1 MYSQNNEEQVILDY
15 FKELKGNLLS
25 IGEND
30 GKTLSNALALI
41 ELGWKAV
48 LVEPSPTAFKK
59 LSDLHKANPD
69 VTLCNVAIGKAD
81 GKAILSESKHHFP
94 DKSDVAL
101 LSTLIP
107 AEKERWFKVDFTDVE
122 VDVVTYPT
130 FISTLEDKDFD
141 FISIDAEGMDY
152 DILTQIDLTYTKCLC
167 IEHNSNMFYK
177 ELMRRYCAK
186 FGLDKLIYQSGEN
199 IILVR

>member
-15 FKELKGNLLS
+15 FKEFKGNLLS
-25 IGEND
+25 VGEND

-48 LVEPSPTAFKK
+48 LVEPSPVAFKK
-59 LSDLHKANPD
+59 LKELHNGNPD
-69 VTLCNVAIGKAD
+69 ITLCNVAIGQYD
-81 GKAILSESKHHFP
+81 GKATLNESGYHFP
-94 DKSDVAL
+94 DKSDVGL
-101 LSTLIP
+101 LSTLVP
-107 AEKERWFKVDFTDVE
+107 SEMTRWRNVQFEEVD
-122 VDVVTYPT
+122 VDVVTYQT

-152 DILTQIDLTYTKCLC
+152 EILKQIDLTHTKCLC

-177 ELMRRYCAK
+177 ELMRKYCAQY
-186 FGLDKLIYQSGEN
+186 GLDKLIYKSAEN
-199 IILVR
+199 IILAR